1 MNLHHI
7 LENCQKGQS
16 IFDQRGLLVGTPLTH
31 EYYKI
36 YCLLQGK
43 GSDIQEIYYPFL
55 FFSSPQ
61 QLMDITK
68 IGLLAEKKGLQYLD
82 LGITMPDQQK
92 FVIIF
97 LNDNILEN
105 AYLLGYLSSLGLKPK
120 TFADHFK
127 LTWMINH
134 LENIPAKTA
143 MGNYKFLYYRRDGMS
158 PEMKKTYRIQFP
170 RKSPNIIEEIKR
182 KYQFIKDYDN
192 FADFKKKL
200 AHAKKDGTK
209 MLKELRSEKEFQ
221 EYQKKHQ
228 VRPFKFPLS
237 DAKKTGVL
245 TPDMLQEISLFQQ
258 HLKKS
263 KVTI

>member
-1 MNLHHI
+1 MNLHHL

-16 IFDQRGLLVGTPLTH
+16 IFDYRGLLVGTPLTH

-43 GSDIQEIYYPFL
+43 GGDIQEIYYPFL
-55 FFSSPQ
+55 FFSSPK
-61 QLMDITK
+61 QLIDITK
-68 IGLLAEKKGLQYLD
+68 IGLLAEKKGVQYLD
-82 LGITMPDQQK
+82 LGIDMPDQQQ

-97 LNDNILEN
+97 LDETVLEN
-105 AYLLGYLSSLGLKPK
+105 AYLLGYLHSLGLKSK
-120 TFADHFK
+120 NFTDRLK
-127 LTWMINH
+127 LNWMANH
-134 LENIPAKTA
+134 LQNTPSVTA
-143 MGNYKFLYYRRDGMS
+143 TGNYKFLYYRWDGMS
-158 PEMKKTYRIQFP
+158 PELKKAYRLQFP
-170 RKSPNIIEEIKR
+170 RKSPNIIEEIER
-182 KYQFIKDYDN
+182 KYKFVKEYDN

-200 AHAKKDGTK
+200 AQAKKDGTK
-209 MLKELRSEKEFQ
+209 MLKELRSEKGFQ

-228 VRPFKFPLS
+228 VRPFKFHLS
-237 DAKKTGVL
+237 EAKKTGVL